1 MAVDPGWLYWV
12 KKRGGGPPYADYA
25 TWFRS
30 PAFTDMI
37 MERRNS
43 IRDLMSPDLVES
55 VMKSGSVRQIAPM
68 ASLAVFASL
77 GRSSRDL

>member
-1 MAVDPGWLYWV
+1 
-12 KKRGGGPPYADYA
+12 
-25 TWFRS
+25 
-30 PAFTDMI
+30 MI

-55 VMKSGSVRQIAPM
+55 VMKSGSVRQIAPI

-77 GRSSRDL
+77 GSSSPEL